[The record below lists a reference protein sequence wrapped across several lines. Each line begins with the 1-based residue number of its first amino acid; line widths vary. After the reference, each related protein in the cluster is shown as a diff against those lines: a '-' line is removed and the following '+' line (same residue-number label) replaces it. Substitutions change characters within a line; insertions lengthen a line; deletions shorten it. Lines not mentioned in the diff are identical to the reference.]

1 MPFRSVIGI
10 DCATAAER
18 VGLARARRSADHED
32 HWVVD
37 EVVLGSRKRSPAA
50 TLADWLRDEPSVLIA
65 LDAPLGW
72 PVALG
77 PALAGHRAGDPI
89 EPDATALFT
98 RATDHAVR
106 ARYGKRPLDVGADRI
121 ARTARAALELLA
133 YARRSTGFEIEL
145 AWATEPSDLPRAI
158 EVYPAA
164 TLAAHGLP
172 SRQYK
177 EPGSPA
183 RGPIVA
189 ALRDRLVLPAAFD
202 AMGAPGD
209 ALDAVLCVVAGLDVV
224 AGAAVGPAADERAV
238 AEREGWIWV
247 RG

>member
-1 MPFRSVIGI
+1 MPYQSVIGI
-10 DCATAAER
+10 DCATLAER
-18 VGLARARRSADHED
+18 NGLARALRRADG
-32 HWVVD
+32 WVVD
-37 EVVLGSRKRSPAA
+37 DVVLGSGARPPAV
-50 TLADWLRDEPSVLIA
+50 TLTEWLRDEPRTLIA

-77 PALAGHRAGDPI
+77 PALVAHRAGDAI
-89 EPDATALFT
+89 TADAAALFT
-98 RATDHAVR
+98 RVTDHLVR

-121 ARTARAALELLA
+121 ARTARAALGLLA
-133 YARRSTGFEIEL
+133 VARRATGHAIAL
-145 AWATEPSDLPRAI
+145 AWDPSGGDEPRAI

-172 SRQYK
+172 SRQYQ

-189 ALRDRLVLPAAFD
+189 AVEDRPVMPGRLAP
-202 AMGAPGD
+202 MTMPGD
-209 ALDAVLCVVAGLDVV
+209 ALDALLYVVAGLDFVE
-224 AGAAVGPAADERAV
+224 GAAVGPAPDERV
-238 AEREGWIWV
+238 MAEREGWIWV

>member
-1 MPFRSVIGI
+1 MPYQCVIGI
-10 DCATAAER
+10 DCATLAER
-18 VGLARARRSADHED
+18 TGLARARRRADS
-32 HWVVD
+32 WVVD
-37 EVVLGSRKRSPAA
+37 DVVLGSRSRPPAA
-50 TLADWLRDEPSVLIA
+50 TLTEWLRDEPHTLIA

-77 PALAGHRAGDPI
+77 TALVAHGAGDAIMADP
-89 EPDATALFT
+89 AALFT

-121 ARTARAALELLA
+121 ARTARAALGLLA
-133 YARRSTGFEIEL
+133 AARRETGHAIAL
-145 AWATEPSDLPRAI
+145 GWDPSEGDAPRAI

-189 ALRDRLVLPAAFD
+189 ALDSRLVLPGRLAP
-202 AMGAPGD
+202 MTMPGD
-209 ALDAVLCVVAGLDVV
+209 ALDALLCVVAGLDFVE
-224 AGAAVGPAADERAV
+224 GAAAGPAPDERVV